1 MRKFNRLIAV
11 VLSLCMA
18 FAVVADSAVT
28 VFADGSDMT
37 IIVTHWHADGTKKD
51 DKIYLKPYD
60 NYTVIPNETSK
71 EVESFSGYA
80 VSAGQNAVTFD
91 ADNKLHVK
99 YRPDTRLVKIEVF
112 YSAEPQKVL
121 GLDFTGKDLLTDKDA
136 GTTDKDVAWP
146 NPAALGGYVFE
157 PQPDSTKIYNTSLGL
172 HTDKTVT
179 ALKDAGEGTREFE
192 VKLESWY
199 AEKSYAEVGM
209 VLDASGSMA
218 FASEGVEPIKVDGEY
233 DKNTYLTLEQ
243 VNGILTKENTDNS
256 KLGYSD
262 YTYYVYDAR
271 STTKEFVPLGYWD
284 GNLGSVTNF
293 NVLSDKLIGHYTF
306 DNPNNRLE
314 NSAAKAELGATA
326 VLVNHPAVG
335 TEYSSAGGLSGQEQL
350 SGKINVVGN
359 DDYNNDKKG
368 STIKN
373 NASAYNLRKTA
384 ENYGLLLDAKPTG
397 DAFTISFAIKQLKDD
412 HLATPSKPAAPASL
426 FTVGANGEENVG
438 YRAVRADGGSPKR
451 LKFGNYKKG
460 PDYINDNDV
469 FNLSGISYKF
479 ITFVING
486 AETKLYIDGAQA
498 TNEGLGDSGKGTA
511 SALNSLGANHDIVF
525 GGYWDNKYDGGDIY
539 IDEIFV
545 YDCALESGEVKS
557 LYDSVKKAPDV
568 IYLAKYSADGEVIAE
583 APDGNKLTGE
593 AAKGWY
599 YVNSLSDW
607 IKTAVEKFQTAKQ
620 FRQLKSGEV
629 AINHIDYKSLPE
641 SIREWFE
648 DKGGE
653 SIVNSGNT
661 DKFIYNGSKDFT
673 VTGVSSNLYYYQ
685 FTDGVGELKQLVT
698 DITAANVA
706 LTGADD
712 RQQFVEGSGSPVV
725 FFVDEAGYLRCFYN
739 NGNSTKSDTTEP
751 YTVCSYVY
759 SKIDDNDIKY
769 ESLQYAIGSFVS
781 ELHAA
786 SPKSRVSAVRFST
799 KNIKDPKQLVLLDWT
814 TNAEDSVK
822 MLSLA
827 TGGGTVSGSVPSVPP
842 EPEDGGD
849 RLDPLNQYNYIM
861 TGGTYLYTGLQAY
874 EDILHPRTEKDSTDE
889 ITSKKYIIV
898 FTDGKDDEINR
909 DGKDPDATEAKK
921 VAEELKEK
929 GYTIYV
935 VLFTTGS
942 FTESDSGVRKLMS
955 YVAGNKETTDANR
968 DYDYLVENK
977 FIFTADNAE
986 SLMEAFTGE
995 ILGEI
1000 SSSQKNYAVQDYID
1014 PRFDI
1019 EANGT
1024 LYKLGPGGNVTYG
1037 TESETVNGSD
1047 SSLPINGIKDKDGIS
1062 AALYYDDS
1070 AKAYYLKWNDVVI
1083 PGCTVGDESIAV
1095 WSSSF
1100 KIVAKEDFIGGNV
1113 VLTNGIAE
1121 NMNYVYSTEEKDKTN
1136 SGVDHSIL
1144 GAGAADY
1151 EFTSKGF
1158 PRTTV
1163 NVKLLEPKLTA
1174 GESII
1179 YLGEDIE
1186 PEKIINSI
1194 KGSDDYDYYWEYL
1207 DRYDSKN
1214 VKDADTSYNA
1224 LIENG
1229 TLELPYSYLEKDGV
1243 LAGTS
1248 SHQDETFGTITYEL
1262 KATDSDDA
1270 SLGTKEPYTA
1280 KDLKTKTYTL
1290 SVKFDAE
1297 DLPADNSREKQISDL
1312 VKDGKFKWDEKFK
1325 PTAGTEQTTK
1335 ENTAAHT
1342 IETVRG
1348 EIVLGLK
1355 INLTADQLAYLND
1368 NYPGDFTYNADVFRG
1383 ETKVGTLSL
1392 KFGFGAGYDWTEPV
1406 EGQKQLT
1413 VYATSNDFTP
1423 EDGFAEKL
1431 QKGTYS
1437 VRPASDVDALKETLL
1452 MLDFSDIAAED
1463 ITADNIGQFETSDDP
1478 TKAAPKESKIGVIM
1492 LPIAKTDSYA
1502 EFKLGRAEYAEPAA
1516 MRKYTD
1522 DRLGL
1527 CMITVSMPGDDLG
1540 TSSLVVTKKITG
1552 TEEPDTAKEFNFTLK
1567 IVTPTVFEGTLTCE
1581 YGVDDIPE
1589 GIALIDFPASGTL
1602 ELGTDGLYHFSLKHN
1617 QKITINGIPVGSTYT
1632 VAEEDYSSEGYATTY
1647 ANARGKITVDG
1658 AKADVINALGTGKLT
1673 VEKTVTG
1680 DDVTEDDKVKQ
1691 FSFTATFYIDGTP
1704 ITDPLSYTKDGVEHE
1719 FTNGGSFTLADGES
1733 VTITGI
1739 PDGSTFEIT
1748 ETQEEGFEPAIMNPA
1763 DGKGEITAEA
1773 AEVTVTVENKKT
1785 PSDDK
1790 TGSVTVIKT
1799 VTGDDVTAEDLVKQ
1813 FNFTAAFYIDGTPIT
1828 DPLSYTKGGDKYEF
1842 TNGGTFTL
1850 AHGESVTITGIPD
1863 GSTFEITET
1872 QEEGFEPAIMN
1883 PADGK
1888 GEITA
1893 EASKITVTVENKK
1906 TPSDDKTGSVTV
1918 IKTVTGDDVT
1928 AEDLVK
1934 QFSFTAAF
1942 YIDGTPITDPLIYT
1956 KGGDKYEFTNG
1967 GSFTLANGE
1976 SVTITGIPD
1985 GADYIVA
1992 EEDYSSEGYETT
2004 YTNES
2009 GKITAEASEV
2019 TVTVE
2024 NRKASNGS
2032 PQLPPIQ
2039 PQPQLGALVVKKTVA
2054 AGGEL
2059 DRQFT
2064 FTFTFTDQ
2072 TGAQLAGPFEYVKSD
2087 GTVSSVANGGQIMLR
2102 SGESVSFSGLPEG
2115 TRYSVKETGNEGY
2128 VTNYAL
2134 NDNTAVGVI
2143 TTETANVE
2151 FINTPYVAPDTP
2163 GPQQPGDRP
2172 PLIPEAPKYGS
2183 LSIEKIVFE
2192 SDTDDS
2198 FDFVIS
2204 LKTPLGASVS
2214 GTFPYVGSSRGYV
2227 FDGCTVSLRGGE
2239 KIVISGIPQGTVY
2252 TVTEITPEN
2261 YISISENSTGMIP
2274 ADFTSKV
2281 VYTNIKSVPTEQAQS
2296 SADDAPEA
2304 PNPSTGIGF
2313 GALLGF
2319 ISSVFAAI
2327 TRRRPRSSK
2336 N

>member
-28 VFADGSDMT
+28 VFADEPAMT
-37 IIVTHWHADGTKKD
+37 IIVTHWHIEGDPTVVKT
-51 DKIYLKPYD
+51 DKPGEITPDPLEG
-60 NYTVIPNETSK
+60 I
-71 EVESFSGYA
+71 ESFSGFA
-80 VSAGQNAVTFD
+80 VSAGQNAVTFESKD
-91 ADNKLHVK
+91 KLQVN

-121 GLDFTGKDLLTDKDA
+121 GLDFA
-136 GTTDKDVAWP
+136 GAKLIVDGATTDKDVAWL
-146 NPAALGGYVFE
+146 NPAASDSYVFE

-179 ALKDAGEGTREFE
+179 ALNDAGKGTREFE

-218 FASEGVEPIKVDGEY
+218 FASEGVEPIKVVGEY

-284 GNLGSVTNF
+284 GEADSAAYDGWPTYKLIARYTFESGNESTLNKVTGVKDLTNHVTPTDGGTYHDSAKTDQQGIRTSDGNHYSGSRGLDIGKTFNNTGGTTYGAVVVDPEPSSNSFTIGFALNGGKNKSDRRILSIGGKNDFYILHDKNNKVRLYYNGSRIIDGDTVNDRFKYITVVFSDTTVTMYVDDKAISSVKFETGAFAGN
-293 NVLSDKLIGHYTF
+293 NREIVIAGYADETNLSDQKTSYM
-306 DNPNNRLE
+306 
-314 NSAAKAELGATA
+314 
-326 VLVNHPAVG
+326 
-335 TEYSSAGGLSGQEQL
+335 
-350 SGKINVVGN
+350 
-359 DDYNNDKKG
+359 DDLFIYDRALDADEVK
-368 STIKN
+368 
-373 NASAYNLRKTA
+373 NLRSS
-384 ENYGLLLDAKPTG
+384 LLTPKSVYFAK
-397 DAFTISFAIKQLKDD
+397 
-412 HLATPSKPAAPASL
+412 
-426 FTVGANGEENVG
+426 N
-438 YRAVRADGGSPKR
+438 
-451 LKFGNYKKG
+451 
-460 PDYINDNDV
+460 
-469 FNLSGISYKF
+469 
-479 ITFVING
+479 
-486 AETKLYIDGAQA
+486 
-498 TNEGLGDSGKGTA
+498 
-511 SALNSLGANHDIVF
+511 
-525 GGYWDNKYDGGDIY
+525 
-539 IDEIFV
+539 
-545 YDCALESGEVKS
+545 
-557 LYDSVKKAPDV
+557 
-568 IYLAKYSADGEVIAE
+568 ADGEAIAE
-583 APDGNKLTGE
+583 APDGNKLKGE

-653 SIVNSGNT
+653 RIVNSGNT

-673 VTGVSSNLYYYQ
+673 VTGASSNLYYYQ
-685 FTDGVGELKQLVT
+685 FTDGVGKLNKLMT
-698 DITAANVA
+698 DITADNVA

-725 FFVDEAGYLRCFYN
+725 FFVDNEGYLRCFFN

-759 SKIDDNDIKY
+759 SKIDNNDIKY

-842 EPEDGGD
+842 EPEDGED

-874 EDILHPRTEKDSTDE
+874 EDILDPRTEKVKKNG
-889 ITSKKYIIV
+889 ITSKKYVIV

-942 FTESDSGVRKLMS
+942 FTESDSGVQELMS
-955 YVAGNKETTDANR
+955 YVAGNTSTAS
-968 DYDYLVENK
+968 ENYGNLK
-977 FIFTADNAE
+977 NHYIFEASNAE
-986 SLMEAFTGE
+986 SLMEVFTGE

-1000 SSSQKNYAVQDYID
+1000 SSSQRNYAVQDYID

-1019 EANGT
+1019 EADGT
-1024 LYKLGPGGNVTYG
+1024 LYKLGPDGNVTYG
-1037 TESETVNGSD
+1037 TESKTVNDST
-1047 SSLPINGIKDKDGIS
+1047 SSLPIAGIKDKDGIP
-1062 AALYYDDS
+1062 AALYYDDT
-1070 AKAYYLKWNDVVI
+1070 AKAYYLKWNGVVI

-1179 YLGEDIE
+1179 YLGEDIDPTE
-1186 PEKIINSI
+1186 IINSI

-1214 VKDADTSYNA
+1214 GKDANTSYNA

-1248 SHQDETFGTITYEL
+1248 SHQAETFGTITYEL

-1325 PTAGTEQTTK
+1325 PTAGTPQTTK
-1335 ENTAAHT
+1335 ENTEEHT

-1355 INLTADQLAYLND
+1355 INLTAEQLDYLKE
-1368 NYPGDFTYNADVFRG
+1368 NYPGDYTYNADVFRG

-1392 KFGFGAGYDWTEPV
+1392 KFGFGAGYDWTEPA

-1423 EDGFAEKL
+1423 EDGFVEKL

-1437 VRPASDVDALKETLL
+1437 VRPASDVGALKETLL
-1452 MLDFSDIAAED
+1452 MLEFSDIAAEE
-1463 ITADNIGQFETSDDP
+1463 ITVDNIGQFKTSND
-1478 TKAAPKESKIGVIM
+1478 TNHAAPKESKIGAIM
-1492 LPIAKTDSYA
+1492 LPIAMTDSYA
-1502 EFKLGRAEYAEPAA
+1502 EFKLGTEEYAEPAA
-1516 MRKYTD
+1516 TRKYTD

-1527 CMITVSMPGDDLG
+1527 CMVTVSMTGDDLG

-1567 IVTPTVFEGTLTCE
+1567 IVTPTVFDGTLTCE

-1589 GIALIDFPASGTL
+1589 GIALIDFPTSGTL

-1632 VAEEDYSSEGYATTY
+1632 VAEDDYSSEGYATTY

-1691 FSFTATFYIDGTP
+1691 FSFTA
-1704 ITDPLSYTKDGVEHE
+1704 
-1719 FTNGGSFTLADGES
+1719 
-1733 VTITGI
+1733 
-1739 PDGSTFEIT
+1739 
-1748 ETQEEGFEPAIMNPA
+1748 
-1763 DGKGEITAEA
+1763 
-1773 AEVTVTVENKKT
+1773 
-1785 PSDDK
+1785 
-1790 TGSVTVIKT
+1790 
-1799 VTGDDVTAEDLVKQ
+1799 
-1813 FNFTAAFYIDGTPIT
+1813 AFYIDGTPIT

-1850 AHGESVTITGIPD
+1850 ANGESVTITGIPD

-1893 EASKITVTVENKK
+1893 EASEVTVTVENKK

-1918 IKTVTGDDVT
+1918 IKTVTGDEVT

-1934 QFSFTAAF
+1934 QFSFTATF
-1942 YIDGTPITDPLIYT
+1942 YIDGTPITDPLSYT
-1956 KGGDKYEFTNG
+1956 KDGVEHEFTNG

-1985 GADYIVA
+1985 GADYIVT
-1992 EEDYSSEGYETT
+1992 EEDYSSDGYETT

-2009 GKITAEASEV
+2009 GKITAEAAEV

-2054 AGGEL
+2054 AGGEV

-2087 GTVSSVANGGQIMLR
+2087 GTVGSVASGGQIMLR

-2143 TTETANVE
+2143 TTDIANVE
-2151 FINTPYVAPDTP
+2151 FINTPYVPDTP

-2281 VYTNIKSVPTEQAQS
+2281 VYTNIRSVPTEQAQS

>member
-18 FAVVADSAVT
+18 FAVVADSAIT
-28 VFADGSDMT
+28 VFADEPAMT
-37 IIVTHWHADGTKKD
+37 IIVTHWHIEGDPTDVEKSVTASS
-51 DKIYLKPYD
+51 KPCEITPD
-60 NYTVIPNETSK
+60 PLEGI
-71 EVESFSGYA
+71 ESFSGFA
-80 VSAGQNAVTFD
+80 VSAGQNAVTFESKD
-91 ADNKLHVK
+91 KLQVN

-121 GLDFTGKDLLTDKDA
+121 GLDFA
-136 GTTDKDVAWP
+136 GAKLIVDGATTDKDVAWEDATSSLKYTYTP
-146 NPAALGGYVFE
+146 PKVA
-157 PQPDSTKIYNTSLGL
+157 PDDTKIYNTSLGL

-179 ALKDAGEGTREFE
+179 ALNDAGKGTREFE

-218 FASEGVEPIKVDGEY
+218 FASEGVEPIKVDDPSY
-233 DKNTYLTLEQ
+233 AKNTYLTLEQ

-284 GNLGSVTNF
+284 GNLGNSV
-293 NVLSDKLIGHYTF
+293 DDGLIAHYTF
-306 DNPNNRLE
+306 DNSSNRLE
-314 NSAAKAELGATA
+314 NSVSKSSVEAKGISHVSAGNDYDIKSKNESINVTSQDYYDTSSGTTKRAFDLSRTA
-326 VLVNHPAVG
+326 G
-335 TEYSSAGGLSGQEQL
+335 ESSAALV
-350 SGKINVVGN
+350 IDPN
-359 DDYNNDKKG
+359 
-368 STIKN
+368 
-373 NASAYNLRKTA
+373 
-384 ENYGLLLDAKPTG
+384 LLD
-397 DAFTISFAIKQLKDD
+397 DEFTVAFAIK
-412 HLATPSKPAAPASL
+412 LAKSGRPNGSESILTI
-426 FTVGANGEENVG
+426 GANGNSDIG
-438 YRAVRADGGSPKR
+438 YNLVRTTSNNIC
-451 LKFGNYKKG
+451 FGNYS
-460 PDYINDNDV
+460 
-469 FNLSGISYKF
+469 SGGAENTITSVGTDYKF
-479 ITFVING
+479 ITLVFHKDG
-486 AETKLYIDGAQA
+486 ADVYIDGKSP
-498 TNEGLGDSGKGTA
+498 NSY
-511 SALNSLGANHDIVF
+511 ALNALSTKKIIF
-525 GGYWDNKYDGGDIY
+525 GGYYNTASYNKDSKMV
-539 IDEIFV
+539 IDEVFV
-545 YDCALESGEVKS
+545 YDRALGAEDVEN
-557 LYDSVKKAPDV
+557 LYKAVEKPDDA

-583 APDGNKLTGE
+583 APAGMDFSGDI
-593 AAKGWY
+593 AKGWY
-599 YVNSLSDW
+599 YVNSSSTWEKITNEKLQSPKQFKQLRTGEVVRNYINYDSLPDY
-607 IKTAVEKFQTAKQ
+607 IQTAIGKTAVEQGND
-620 FRQLKSGEV
+620 GEKY
-629 AINHIDYKSLPE
+629 I
-641 SIREWFE
+641 F
-648 DKGGE
+648 
-653 SIVNSGNT
+653 T
-661 DKFIYNGSKDFT
+661 GSKDFK
-673 VTGVSSNLYYYQ
+673 VDSGALGGKDVYYYDLSQ
-685 FTDGVGELKQLVT
+685 NVVGIGKAEKWT
-698 DITAANVA
+698 TPIDDDNVA
-706 LTGADD
+706 LTLPDAD
-712 RQQFVEGSGSPVV
+712 RQFDENGGSPVV
-725 FFVDEAGYLRCFYN
+725 FFVDNEGYLRCFYN

-759 SKIDDNDIKY
+759 RKIDDNDIKY

-827 TGGGTVSGSVPSVPP
+827 TGGGTVSGSVPSNPP
-842 EPEDGGD
+842 EPEDGGAK
-849 RLDPLNQYNYIM
+849 LEPLNQYNYIM

-874 EDILHPRTEKDSTDE
+874 EDILDPRTEKVGKYG
-889 ITSKKYIIV
+889 ITSKKYVIV

-942 FTESDSGVRKLMS
+942 FTESDSGVQKLMS
-955 YVAGNKETTDANR
+955 YVAGNTSTAS
-968 DYDYLVENK
+968 ENYGNLK
-977 FIFTADNAE
+977 NHYIFEASNAE
-986 SLMEAFTGE
+986 SLMEVFTGE

-1000 SSSQKNYAVQDYID
+1000 SSSQRNYAVQDYID

-1019 EANGT
+1019 EADGT
-1024 LYKLGPGGNVTYG
+1024 LYKLGPDGNVTYG
-1037 TESETVNGSD
+1037 TESKTVNDST
-1047 SSLPINGIKDKDGIS
+1047 SSLPIAGIKDKDGIP
-1062 AALYYDDS
+1062 AALYYDDT
-1070 AKAYYLKWNDVVI
+1070 AKAYYLKWNGVVI

-1179 YLGEDIE
+1179 YLGEDIDPTE
-1186 PEKIINSI
+1186 IINSI

-1214 VKDADTSYNA
+1214 GKDANTSYNA

-1248 SHQDETFGTITYEL
+1248 SHQAETFGTITYEL

-1325 PTAGTEQTTK
+1325 PTAGTPQTTK
-1335 ENTAAHT
+1335 ENTEEHT

-1355 INLTADQLAYLND
+1355 INLTAEQLDYLKE
-1368 NYPGDFTYNADVFRG
+1368 NYPGDYTYNADVFRG

-1392 KFGFGAGYDWTEPV
+1392 PFGFGAGYGWTETV
-1406 EGQKQLT
+1406 ERQKQLT

-1437 VRPASDVDALKETLL
+1437 VRPASDVGALKETLL
-1452 MLDFSDIAAED
+1452 MLEFSDIAAED
-1463 ITADNIGQFETSDDP
+1463 ITVDNIGQFKTSNDT
-1478 TKAAPKESKIGVIM
+1478 TKAAPKESKIGAIM

-1502 EFKLGRAEYAEPAA
+1502 EFKLGTAEYAEPAA
-1516 MRKYTD
+1516 TRKYTD

-1527 CMITVSMPGDDLG
+1527 CMVTVSMPGDDLG

-1567 IVTPTVFEGTLTCE
+1567 IVTPTVFDGTLTCE

-1589 GIALIDFPASGTL
+1589 GIALIDFPTSGTL

-1632 VAEEDYSSEGYATTY
+1632 VAEDDYSSEGYATTY

-1691 FSFTATFYIDGTP
+1691 FSFTAAFYIDGTP
-1704 ITDPLSYTKDGVEHE
+1704 ITDPLSYTKGGDKYE
-1719 FTNGGSFTLADGES
+1719 FTNGGTFTLADGES

-1773 AEVTVTVENKKT
+1773 SEV
-1785 PSDDK
+1785 
-1790 TGSVTVIKT
+1790 
-1799 VTGDDVTAEDLVKQ
+1799 
-1813 FNFTAAFYIDGTPIT
+1813 
-1828 DPLSYTKGGDKYEF
+1828 
-1842 TNGGTFTL
+1842 
-1850 AHGESVTITGIPD
+1850 
-1863 GSTFEITET
+1863 
-1872 QEEGFEPAIMN
+1872 
-1883 PADGK
+1883 
-1888 GEITA
+1888 
-1893 EASKITVTVENKK
+1893 TVTVENKK

-1942 YIDGTPITDPLIYT
+1942 YIDGMPITDPLSYT
-1956 KGGDKYEFTNG
+1956 KDGVEHEFTNG

-1976 SVTITGIPD
+1976 SVTFTGIPD

-1992 EEDYSSEGYETT
+1992 EEDYSSDGYETT

-2009 GKITAEASEV
+2009 GKITAEAADV

-2054 AGGEL
+2054 AGGEV

-2087 GTVSSVANGGQIMLR
+2087 GTVGSVANGGQIMLR

-2143 TTETANVE
+2143 TTDTANVE

>member
-28 VFADGSDMT
+28 VFADEPAMT
-37 IIVTHWHADGTKKD
+37 ILVTHWHINNTTSYESTNYSFSLSTPD
-51 DKIYLKPYD
+51 DKPWEISPSPLEG
-60 NYTVIPNETSK
+60 I
-71 EVESFSGYA
+71 ESFSGYA

-136 GTTDKDVAWP
+136 GTTDKDVAWL
-146 NPAALGGYVFE
+146 NPAASDSYVFE
-157 PQPDSTKIYNTSLGL
+157 PQPDSAKIYNTSLGL

-179 ALKDAGEGTREFE
+179 ALNDAGEGTREFE

-218 FASEGVEPIKVDGEY
+218 FASEGVEPITVDDYAKAGITP
-233 DKNTYLTLEQ
+233 NTYLTLKQ

-284 GNLGSVTNF
+284 GNLGNSV
-293 NVLSDKLIGHYTF
+293 DDGLIAHYTF
-306 DNPNNRLE
+306 DNSSNRLE
-314 NSAAKAELGATA
+314 NSVSKSSVEAKGISHVSAGNDYDIKSKNESINVTSQDYYDTSSGTTKRAFDLSRTA
-326 VLVNHPAVG
+326 G
-335 TEYSSAGGLSGQEQL
+335 ESSAALV
-350 SGKINVVGN
+350 IDPN
-359 DDYNNDKKG
+359 
-368 STIKN
+368 
-373 NASAYNLRKTA
+373 
-384 ENYGLLLDAKPTG
+384 LLD
-397 DAFTISFAIKQLKDD
+397 DEFTVAFAIK
-412 HLATPSKPAAPASL
+412 LAKSGRPNGSESILTI
-426 FTVGANGEENVG
+426 GANGNSDIG
-438 YRAVRADGGSPKR
+438 YNLVRTTSNNIC
-451 LKFGNYKKG
+451 FGNYS
-460 PDYINDNDV
+460 
-469 FNLSGISYKF
+469 SGGAENTITSVGTDYKF
-479 ITFVING
+479 ITLVFHKDG
-486 AETKLYIDGAQA
+486 ADVYIDGKSP
-498 TNEGLGDSGKGTA
+498 NSY
-511 SALNSLGANHDIVF
+511 ALNALSTKKIIF
-525 GGYWDNKYDGGDIY
+525 GGYYNTASYNKDSKMV
-539 IDEIFV
+539 IDEVFV
-545 YDCALESGEVKS
+545 YDRALGAEDVEN
-557 LYDSVKKAPDV
+557 LYKAVEKPDDA

-583 APDGNKLTGE
+583 APDGNNLCGNT
-593 AAKGWY
+593 AAGWY
-599 YVNSLSDW
+599 YVNSSSEWDK
-607 IKTAVEKFQTAKQ
+607 ITNEKLQSPKQ
-620 FRQLKSGEV
+620 FKQLRTGEV
-629 AINHIDYKSLPE
+629 VKNYINYDSLPAGVITE
-641 SIREWFE
+641 SE
-648 DKGGE
+648 
-653 SIVNSGNT
+653 VTLGNT
-661 DKFIYNGSKDFT
+661 EAYIYTGSKDFKLDSDT
-673 VTGVSSNLYYYQ
+673 LDEVKEKLYYYDLSKNVVG
-685 FTDGVGELKQLVT
+685 TDTAEKWT
-698 DITAANVA
+698 TPITEANVA

-712 RQQFVEGSGSPVV
+712 RQFDENGGSPVV
-725 FFVDEAGYLRCFYN
+725 FFVDNAGYLRCFFN
-739 NGNSTKSDTTEP
+739 NGDNTKDSSKDPRTM
-751 YTVCSYVY
+751 CSYVY
-759 SKIDDNDIKY
+759 RKIDDNDIKY

-786 SPKSRVSAVRFST
+786 SPRSRVSAVRFST
-799 KNIKDPKQLVLLDWT
+799 KNINDSNQLVLLDWT
-814 TNAEDSVK
+814 NNAENSVK

-827 TGGGTVSGSVPSVPP
+827 TGDGTVSGSVPSNPP
-842 EPEDGGD
+842 KPEDGGAK
-849 RLDPLNQYNYIM
+849 LEPLNQYNYVM

-874 EDILHPRTEKDSTDE
+874 ESILDPRTEKVGKYG
-889 ITSKKYIIV
+889 ITSKKYVIV
-898 FTDGKDDEINR
+898 FTDGKDNELNNDA
-909 DGKDPDATEAKK
+909 DPEKTQAKTI
-921 VAEELKEK
+921 AERLKEN

-935 VLFTTGS
+935 VLFTTRG
-942 FTESDSGVRKLMS
+942 FELDDNVKKLMS
-955 YVAGNKETTDANR
+955 FVAGNKETTTEGKN
-968 DYDYLVENK
+968 YDNLKDHY
-977 FIFTADNAE
+977 IFEASNAE

-1000 SSSQKNYAVQDYID
+1000 SSSQRNYAVQDYID

-1019 EANGT
+1019 EADGT

-1037 TESETVNGSD
+1037 TESATTTTDISA
-1047 SSLPINGIKDKDGIS
+1047 SSLTIAGIKDKDGIP

-1070 AKAYYLKWNDVVI
+1070 AKAYYLKWNGVVI

-1121 NMNYVYSTEEKDKTN
+1121 NMNYVYSTEETDNN

-1144 GAGAADY
+1144 GEGKPY
-1151 EFTSKGF
+1151 EHTSKGF

-1163 NVKLLEPKLTA
+1163 NVKLLEPELTA

-1179 YLGEDIE
+1179 YLGEEIDPTE
-1186 PEKIINSI
+1186 IINSI

-1207 DRYDSKN
+1207 DRYDSKHIP
-1214 VKDADTSYNA
+1214 DTSYNT

-1243 LAGTS
+1243 LAGTD
-1248 SHQDETFGTITYEL
+1248 SHQAETFGTITYEL

-1270 SLGTKEPYTA
+1270 SLEKKDSYKAT
-1280 KDLKTKTYTL
+1280 DLKTKTYTL

-1297 DLPADNSREKQISDL
+1297 DLPADNSREKQIETL
-1312 VKDGKFKWDEKFK
+1312 VTDEKFTWDGTFK

-1335 ENTAAHT
+1335 ENTAEHT

-1355 INLTADQLAYLND
+1355 INLTAEQLDYLKE
-1368 NYPGDFTYNADVFRG
+1368 NYPDDYTYNADVFRG

-1392 KFGFGAGYDWTEPV
+1392 SFGFGAGYDWTEPV

-1452 MLDFSDIAAED
+1452 MLEFSDIAAED
-1463 ITADNIGQFETSDDP
+1463 ITVDNIGQFETSNDT
-1478 TKAAPKESKIGVIM
+1478 TKAAPKESKIGAIM

-1502 EFKLGRAEYAEPAA
+1502 EFKLGTAEYAEPAA
-1516 MRKYTD
+1516 TRKYTD

-1581 YGVDDIPE
+1581 YDVVENVE

-1617 QKITINGIPVGSTYT
+1617 QKITINGIPVGSTYI

-1647 ANARGKITVDG
+1647 ANVSGKITVDG

-1673 VEKTVTG
+1673 VEKSVTG
-1680 DDVTEDDKVKQ
+1680 DDVTAEDLVKQ
-1691 FSFTATFYIDGTP
+1691 FSFTAAFYIDGTP

-1719 FTNGGSFTLADGES
+1719 FTNGGSFTLANGES

-1773 AEVTVTVENKKT
+1773 A
-1785 PSDDK
+1785 D
-1790 TGSVTVIKT
+1790 
-1799 VTGDDVTAEDLVKQ
+1799 
-1813 FNFTAAFYIDGTPIT
+1813 
-1828 DPLSYTKGGDKYEF
+1828 
-1842 TNGGTFTL
+1842 
-1850 AHGESVTITGIPD
+1850 
-1863 GSTFEITET
+1863 
-1872 QEEGFEPAIMN
+1872 
-1883 PADGK
+1883 
-1888 GEITA
+1888 
-1893 EASKITVTVENKK
+1893 
-1906 TPSDDKTGSVTV
+1906 
-1918 IKTVTGDDVT
+1918 
-1928 AEDLVK
+1928 
-1934 QFSFTAAF
+1934 
-1942 YIDGTPITDPLIYT
+1942 
-1956 KGGDKYEFTNG
+1956 
-1967 GSFTLANGE
+1967 
-1976 SVTITGIPD
+1976 
-1985 GADYIVA
+1985 
-1992 EEDYSSEGYETT
+1992 
-2004 YTNES
+2004 
-2009 GKITAEASEV
+2009 V

-2054 AGGEL
+2054 AGGEV

-2087 GTVSSVANGGQIMLR
+2087 GTVGSVANGGQIMLR
-2102 SGESVSFSGLPEG
+2102 SGESVSFGGLPEG

-2143 TTETANVE
+2143 TTDTANVE

-2304 PNPSTGIGF
+2304 QNPSTGIGF

>member
-28 VFADGSDMT
+28 VFADEPAMT
-37 IIVTHWHADGTKKD
+37 IIVTHWHINGESTVVKT
-51 DKIYLKPYD
+51 DKPGEITPDPLEG
-60 NYTVIPNETSK
+60 I
-71 EVESFSGYA
+71 ESFSGYA
-80 VSAGQNAVTFD
+80 VSAGQNAVTFESKD
-91 ADNKLHVK
+91 KLQVK

-121 GLDFTGKDLLTDKDA
+121 GLDFA
-136 GTTDKDVAWP
+136 GAKLIVDGATTDKDVAWK
-146 NPAALGGYVFE
+146 AALDSYVFE

-179 ALKDAGEGTREFE
+179 ALNDAGEGTREFE

-218 FASEGVEPIKVDGEY
+218 FASEGVEPIKVDDPSY
-233 DKNTYLTLEQ
+233 AKNTYLTLEQ

-350 SGKINVVGN
+350 SGKIKVHGNN
-359 DDYNNDKKG
+359 DDYNHANGNSSDTNSRSYSLSETAVNG
-368 STIKN
+368 SG
-373 NASAYNLRKTA
+373 
-384 ENYGLLLDAKPTG
+384 YGLLLDAKPTG
-397 DAFTISFAIKQLKDD
+397 NAFTISFAIKQLEEST
-412 HLATPSKPAAPASL
+412 TPTGLASL
-426 FTVGANGEENVG
+426 FSVGANGNKNVG
-438 YRAVRADGGSPKR
+438 YRAIRGNTGSTAR
-451 LKFGNYKKG
+451 LKFGNYDETS
-460 PDYINDNDV
+460 PNLINDNNFFGSSRLKD
-469 FNLSGISYKF
+469 YKF
-479 ITFVING
+479 LTFVIDG
-486 AETKLYIDGAQA
+486 TEAKLYIDGELA
-498 TNEGLGDSGKGTA
+498 TNGGLGSHGN
-511 SALNSLGANHDIVF
+511 SANSLLPLSDNHDIVF

-545 YDCALESGEVKS
+545 YDRALGSGEVS
-557 LYDSVKKAPDV
+557 QLYEAIINPDGYRKEDSSFG
-568 IYLAKYSADGEVIAE
+568 AKYSADGEVIAE
-583 APDGNKLTGE
+583 APAGTGFE
-593 AAKGWY
+593 GEIAKGWY
-599 YVNSLSDW
+599 YVNSSSEWDK
-607 IKTAVEKFQTAKQ
+607 ITNEKLQTAKQ
-620 FRQLKSGEV
+620 FKQLKSDEV
-629 AINHIDYKSLPE
+629 VRNYINYDSLPDY
-641 SIREWFE
+641 IRTAIGKTAVEQGN
-648 DKGGE
+648 DGE
-653 SIVNSGNT
+653 KYIFT
-661 DKFIYNGSKDFT
+661 GSKDFK
-673 VTGVSSNLYYYQ
+673 VDSGDLKDVYYYD
-685 FTDGVGELKQLVT
+685 FIDKTVKKWET
-698 DITAANVA
+698 DITADNVA

-712 RQQFVEGSGSPVV
+712 RQFDENGGSPVV
-725 FFVDEAGYLRCFYN
+725 FFVDNAGYLRCFFN
-739 NGNSTKSDTTEP
+739 NGDNTKDSSKDPRTM
-751 YTVCSYVY
+751 CSYVY
-759 SKIDDNDIKY
+759 RKIDDNDIKY

-786 SPKSRVSAVRFST
+786 SPRSRVSAVRFST
-799 KNIKDPKQLVLLDWT
+799 KNINDSNQLVLLDWT
-814 TNAEDSVK
+814 NNAENSVK

-827 TGGGTVSGSVPSVPP
+827 TGDGTVSGSVPSNPP
-842 EPEDGGD
+842 GPEDGGAK
-849 RLDPLNQYNYIM
+849 LEPLNQYNYVM

-874 EDILHPRTEKDSTDE
+874 ESILDPRTEKVGKYG
-889 ITSKKYIIV
+889 ITSKKYVIV
-898 FTDGKDDEINR
+898 FTDGKDNELNNDA
-909 DGKDPDATEAKK
+909 DPEKTQAKTI
-921 VAEELKEK
+921 AERLKEN

-935 VLFTTGS
+935 VLFTTRG
-942 FTESDSGVRKLMS
+942 FELDDNVKKLMS
-955 YVAGNKETTDANR
+955 FVAGNKETTTEGKN
-968 DYDYLVENK
+968 YDNLKDHY
-977 FIFTADNAE
+977 IFEASNAE

-1000 SSSQKNYAVQDYID
+1000 SSSQRNYAVQDYID

-1019 EANGT
+1019 EADGT

-1037 TESETVNGSD
+1037 TESATTTTDISA
-1047 SSLPINGIKDKDGIS
+1047 SSLTIAGIKDKDGIP
-1062 AALYYDDS
+1062 AALYYDD
-1070 AKAYYLKWNDVVI
+1070 ANKAYYLKWEKDEHGNGVVI

-1121 NMNYVYSTEEKDKTN
+1121 NMNYVYSTEETDNN

-1144 GAGAADY
+1144 GEGKPY
-1151 EFTSKGF
+1151 EHTSKGF

-1174 GESII
+1174 GESMI
-1179 YLGEDIE
+1179 YLGEEID

-1207 DRYDSKN
+1207 DRYDSKHTP
-1214 VKDADTSYNA
+1214 DTSYNA

-1248 SHQDETFGTITYEL
+1248 SHQAETFGTITYEL

-1297 DLPADNSREKQISDL
+1297 DLPADNSREKQISGL
-1312 VKDGKFKWDEKFK
+1312 VTDEKFKWDEKFK
-1325 PTAGTEQTTK
+1325 PTAGTPQTTK
-1335 ENTAAHT
+1335 ENTEEHT

-1355 INLTADQLAYLND
+1355 INLTAEQLDYLKE
-1368 NYPGDFTYNADVFRG
+1368 NYPDDYTYNADVFRG

-1392 KFGFGAGYDWTEPV
+1392 PFGFGAGYDWTEPV

-1423 EDGFAEKL
+1423 EDDFAEKL

-1452 MLDFSDIAAED
+1452 MLSFSDIAAED
-1463 ITADNIGQFETSDDP
+1463 ITADNIGQFKTSNDT
-1478 TKAAPKESKIGVIM
+1478 TKAAPKESKIGAIM

-1502 EFKLGRAEYAEPAA
+1502 EFKLGTAEYAEPAA
-1516 MRKYTD
+1516 TRKYTD

-1527 CMITVSMPGDDLG
+1527 CMVTVSMPGDDLG

-1567 IVTPTVFEGTLTCE
+1567 IVTPTVFDGTLTCE
-1581 YGVDDIPE
+1581 YDVVENVE

-1632 VAEEDYSSEGYATTY
+1632 VAEDDYSSEGYATTY

-1680 DDVTEDDKVKQ
+1680 DDVTADDLVKQ
-1691 FSFTATFYIDGTP
+1691 FSFTAAFYIDGTP
-1704 ITDPLSYTKDGVEHE
+1704 ITDPLSYTKGGDKYE
-1719 FTNGGSFTLADGES
+1719 FTNGGTFTLADGES
-1733 VTITGI
+1733 VTFTGI

-1773 AEVTVTVENKKT
+1773 ADVTVTVENKKM

-1813 FNFTAAFYIDGTPIT
+1813 FSFTATFYIDGTPIT

-1850 AHGESVTITGIPD
+1850 ADGESVTFTGIPD

-1893 EASKITVTVENKK
+1893 EAADVTVTVENKK
-1906 TPSDDKTGSVTV
+1906 MPSDDKTGSVTV

-1934 QFSFTAAF
+1934 QFSFTATF
-1942 YIDGTPITDPLIYT
+1942 YIDGTPIIDPLIYT

-2009 GKITAEASEV
+2009 GKITAEAADV
-2019 TVTVE
+2019 TVTIE

-2087 GTVSSVANGGQIMLR
+2087 GTVGSVANGGQIMLR
-2102 SGESVSFSGLPEG
+2102 SGESVSFGGLPEG

-2143 TTETANVE
+2143 TTDTANVE

-2261 YISISENSTGMIP
+2261 YISITENSTGMIP